1 MCLRPFTPFPELSP
15 WVISQLWQECWGG
28 GCLIPQG
35 CLIDSGG
42 VGRGVPGWVS
52 IAHEALEPTSS
63 LPPARQQPCRGH
75 RIIKLSKEAFERV
88 GDILHK
94 VLPWS
99 KLHGPGIPPE
109 LSQQL
114 QAAGAGTPFPVYA
127 LQPEPCEQPASQ
139 LTAAQDLLSLTQCPV
154 FDPPPPPYC
163 TWLLG
168 VGWSDRNQPLWP
180 CFLGPY
186 SSPHLQKVH
195 P

>member
-1 MCLRPFTPFPELSP
+1 M
-15 WVISQLWQECWGG
+15 WQECWGG

-42 VGRGVPGWVS
+42 EGRGVPGWVS

-63 LPPARQQPCRGH
+63 LPPARQQPRRGH

-154 FDPPPPPYC
+154 FDPPPPYC

-180 CFLGPY
+180 CFSGPY